1 VLAGLGSA
9 AALASGCVS
18 PLGAVGSGGSAGRE
32 TVSVLAA
39 GSLQHALSEGFGD
52 VDHDV
57 QVETRGSVAVA
68 RLVATGKRDPDVVAL
83 ADVDLFDSIL
93 DAPWYA
99 TVATNALVVAYDEN
113 SDGGS
118 RVGAADR
125 WFDPVL
131 SGEATLGRTDPD
143 LDPLGYR
150 TLFMLSLAAAYY
162 DRPDLRRR
170 LLDERQ
176 VYPETSLL
184 SRLETGDLDAAVVY
198 RTMAAERDFAFRE
211 LPPAVD
217 LSDPDR
223 AEAYADA
230 SYTLADGERVTGDV
244 IRYGARARNDREA
257 TRAVFERIA
266 GGDLLADQGFTVGER
281 FPTYRGEL
289 PRVYRP

>member
-1 VLAGLGSA
+1 MLTPTQRSSSRRAVLAGLGSA

-118 RVGAADR
+118 RVGGR
-125 WFDPVL
+125 
-131 SGEATLGRTDPD
+131 SGRSSA
-143 LDPLGYR
+143 
-150 TLFMLSLAAAYY
+150 
-162 DRPDLRRR
+162 
-170 LLDERQ
+170 
-176 VYPETSLL
+176 V
-184 SRLETGDLDAAVVY
+184 SRSSTAWVNV
-198 RTMAAERDFAFRE
+198 
-211 LPPAVD
+211 
-217 LSDPDR
+217 
-223 AEAYADA
+223 
-230 SYTLADGERVTGDV
+230 
-244 IRYGARARNDREA
+244 
-257 TRAVFERIA
+257 
-266 GGDLLADQGFTVGER
+266 
-281 FPTYRGEL
+281 
-289 PRVYRP
+289 PR